1 MDVRLTTYSIST
13 TPYQEQK
20 ADAGQFI
27 LEVIFFG
34 SEATLQTTN
43 LFVRKSFKYPFPSFF
58 SPNICKTYLLVI
70 LLGEIGLLH

>member
-20 ADAGQFI
+20 ADDGQFI

-34 SEATLQTTN
+34 NEATLQTTN
-43 LFVRKSFKYPFPSFF
+43 LSVRKSFKNPFPPFF
-58 SPNICKTYLLVI
+58 PPIY
-70 LLGEIGLLH
+70 